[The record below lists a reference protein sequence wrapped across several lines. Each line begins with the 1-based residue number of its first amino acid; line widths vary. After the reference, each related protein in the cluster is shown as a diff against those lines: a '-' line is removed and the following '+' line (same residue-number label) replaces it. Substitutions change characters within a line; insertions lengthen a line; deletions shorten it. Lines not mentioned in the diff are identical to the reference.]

1 MCMTIVPLIFK
12 CPPESLSNAFVW
24 NIPLKLAANIIGTF
38 LRLRGHL
45 ASHPLITA
53 TADPQVLFV
62 NNPHNVEPGIKFE
75 KLHHSGFESGC
86 IYRLGGNSMSA
97 QKDL

>member
-1 MCMTIVPLIFK
+1 MLLFGIF
-12 CPPESLSNAFVW
+12 
-24 NIPLKLAANIIGTF
+24 KLAANIIGTF